1 MGIVRQMRLE
11 SQELRFDERV
21 CDEARRFNTKLWNA
35 LRFVVAL
42 PEGLPRTIA
51 LPSADALTIA
61 DKWIVTELR
70 RCVEDVTRALDGFE
84 MGVAAQRLHD
94 FGWYAFC
101 DWYLESTK
109 APSQTATRAAVL
121 AYVLNTFVRA
131 MHPIAP
137 FISEEIWQ
145 TLPHD
150 GATIVTAS
158 WPDIAEIPAFP
169 EEAAMYAAFMTSVER
184 IRNARA
190 ELELKPSEKV
200 TLRTAPLPAAIVE
213 QYELSR
219 MTNAVLVV
227 DANLPADVPF
237 ETLLAQIK
245 LDADTGALRER
256 YTREVARLDDEVARL
271 EKKLGNDTFVA
282 RAKPDVVAAERAK
295 LAEYERERE
304 RMRAALRGLGVA
316 G

>member
-1 MGIVRQMRLE
+1 
-11 SQELRFDERV
+11 
-21 CDEARRFNTKLWNA
+21 
-35 LRFVVAL
+35 
-42 PEGLPRTIA
+42 
-51 LPSADALTIA
+51 
-61 DKWIVTELR
+61 
-70 RCVEDVTRALDGFE
+70 
-84 MGVAAQRLHD
+84 
-94 FGWYAFC
+94 
-101 DWYLESTK
+101 
-109 APSQTATRAAVL
+109 
-121 AYVLNTFVRA
+121 
-131 MHPIAP
+131 
-137 FISEEIWQ
+137 
-145 TLPHD
+145 
-150 GATIVTAS
+150 
-158 WPDIAEIPAFP
+158 
-169 EEAAMYAAFMTSVER
+169 
-184 IRNARA
+184 
-190 ELELKPSEKV
+190 
-200 TLRTAPLPAAIVE
+200 
-213 QYELSR
+213 